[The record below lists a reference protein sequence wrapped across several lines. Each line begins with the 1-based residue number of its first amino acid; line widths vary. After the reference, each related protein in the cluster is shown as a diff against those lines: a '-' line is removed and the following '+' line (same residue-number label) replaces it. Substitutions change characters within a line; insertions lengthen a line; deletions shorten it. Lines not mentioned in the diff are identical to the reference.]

1 MSSQLFFPDDNPVV
15 PVGKTLEYH
24 CPEGHFFEHDYYAPT
39 KARILCQPDG
49 TFWEPRINGSWP
61 KCIIRELGLGL
72 GTQQIFLIATL
83 VFLMP
88 LQPSSL
94 PRIHALQ
101 TTAVSMN

>member
-61 KCIIRELGLGL
+61 KCIIRELGLGHNTYFRL
-72 GTQQIFLIATL
+72 
-83 VFLMP
+83 P
-88 LQPSSL
+88 LLSF
-94 PRIHALQ
+94 
-101 TTAVSMN
+101 